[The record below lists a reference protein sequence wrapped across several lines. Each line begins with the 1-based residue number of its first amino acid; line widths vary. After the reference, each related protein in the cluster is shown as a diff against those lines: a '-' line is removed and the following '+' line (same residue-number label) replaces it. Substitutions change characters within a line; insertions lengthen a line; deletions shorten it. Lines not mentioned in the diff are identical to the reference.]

1 MPDLQY
7 REALREKL
15 LDLSGELKTGRNE
28 FSTGS
33 VMYRSLNNSISAVLK
48 VLEDHEGEDVLDDDA
63 RRELEDK
70 IVLMK
75 RQAKGYA
82 RHKTEEGGLIVEA
95 GADEAD
101 IKKAEINLKR
111 VNAAEDILKISSRI
125 PTGSTA

>member
-48 VLEDHEGEDVLDDDA
+48 VLEDHEGEDVLDNDA

-82 RHKTEEGGLIVEA
+82 RHKTEEGGLIVVSRPA
-95 GADEAD
+95 PTRR
-101 IKKAEINLKR
+101 ISKR
-111 VNAAEDILKISSRI
+111 QKSTLRESMLLRIS
-125 PTGSTA
+125 